1 MKKILLLFIYF
12 LFSCDVEIPIRDN
25 FVIEAFLFQG
35 EEVDDIKVKE
45 TKLWNSEDSI
55 DTYINNAS
63 VKLYGN
69 GNEYLLDYNS
79 SFDSYVLGEKIE
91 ILSGEKYGIEITV
104 KERTAT
110 AETIVP
116 SKPLG
121 LKMSENKIVV
131 PPLVISPALPNILAN
146 LFENARTNVIWNNP
160 NDEQHY
166 LTIQYIGA
174 DEDPIFNDK
183 IPGVVG
189 EFFSN
194 FSLQSAPTSG
204 NKYNVICMSLKNYGK
219 YKVSLYKINKD
230 YVSLFESE
238 VQDGTELNE
247 PPSNIINA
255 FGIFTAFASDTT
267 SFEIVRN

>member
-25 FVIEAFLFQG
+25 FVVEAFLFQG
-35 EEVDDIKVKE
+35 EEVDDIKVNE

-79 SFDSYVLGEKIE
+79 SLDSYVLGEKIE

-146 LFENARTNVIWNNP
+146 LFENARTNVIWDNP

-166 LTIQYIGA
+166 LTIQYIGD